1 MKIKEIYVRWVGI
14 ILLGLMLPL
23 TIKGIKDPN
32 ETYLISALVA
42 GLHAFVFWQGNC
54 IILFAMRKR
63 MPSYKDTNR
72 RIFYTIIFAVIYTL
86 LAGFILA
93 GTLYYFGF
101 ETGDCFDPST
111 ATFYAKIQ
119 MNMSLTG
126 MVGTVYESSYF
137 FSRWKESLIEA
148 EQLKIQHI
156 RSQFEVLKNQVSP
169 HFLFNSLNT
178 LISIIPEHPDLAIE
192 FTEKLS
198 KVYRYILQNKDKEL
212 VELESELAFTKS
224 YIFLLKI
231 RFGENLKVNYKIKDE
246 YKSHF
251 VAPLTLQMLVEN
263 AIKHNVISKAKP
275 LTIDIYVEN
284 GDSIV
289 VRNNLQIKNV
299 VKQSTKVGLENIIKR
314 YKYLSNQAVDV
325 ISTAGNFIVSLPLI
339 KLSES

>member
-1 MKIKEIYVRWVGI
+1 MKVKEKYVRWLGI
-14 ILLGLMLPL
+14 PVMGFILPL
-23 TIKGIKDPN
+23 VLDLQENDEP
-32 ETYLISALVA
+32 YWASALIATTHV
-42 GLHAFVFWQGNC
+42 FIFWQGNC
-54 IILFAMRKR
+54 QILFALRKIY
-63 MPSYKDTNR
+63 PSYKDTQR
-72 RIFYTIIFAVIYTL
+72 RIFYTIIFALVYTFFAGLL
-86 LAGFILA
+86 LAHSLSWIGQVDATCL
-93 GTLYYFGF
+93 
-101 ETGDCFDPST
+101 DPT
-111 ATFYAKIQ
+111 HPEFYKKMLLNI
-119 MNMSLTG
+119 SLTS
-126 MVGTVYESSYF
+126 MVGTIYESSYF
-137 FSRWKESLIEA
+137 FGRWKETLIEA

-178 LISIIPEHPDLAIE
+178 LISIIPENPDLAIE

-212 VELESELAFTKS
+212 VELKNELAFTQS

-231 RFGENLKVNYKIKDE
+231 RFGDNLKVNYKIKEE
-246 YKSHF
+246 YKYHF

-263 AIKHNVISKAKP
+263 AIKHNIISRDKP

-284 GDSIV
+284 GNSII

-325 ISTAGNFIVSLPLI
+325 ISTAGNFIVALPLI
-339 KLSES
+339 RLSDS

>member
-1 MKIKEIYVRWVGI
+1 MKIKEIHIRWIGI
-14 ILLGLMLPL
+14 IFLGLTLPL
-23 TIKGIKDPN
+23 MIEGIHDPG
-32 ETYLISALVA
+32 ETYLTSAAVA
-42 GLHAFVFWQGNC
+42 ILHALLFWQGNC
-54 IILFAMRKR
+54 MILFAMRRR
-63 MPSYKDTNR
+63 MPSYKDTNH
-72 RIFYTIIFAVIYTL
+72 RIFYTIIFAIIYTFFAGLL
-86 LAGFILA
+86 LAA
-93 GTLYYFGF
+93 TLYYFGF
-101 ETGDCFDPST
+101 ETSACLDPQNKV
-111 ATFYAKIQ
+111 FYEKIW
-119 MNMSLTG
+119 MNMSITG

-137 FSRWKESLIEA
+137 FSRWKESIIEA

-178 LISIIPEHPDLAIE
+178 LISIIPENPNLAVE

-212 VELESELAFTKS
+212 IELEQELAFTKS

-231 RFGENLKVNYKIKDE
+231 RFGDNLKVNYKIRDE
-246 YKSHF
+246 FKHYL

-263 AIKHNVISKAKP
+263 AIKHNIISKAKP

-284 GDSIV
+284 GNAII
-289 VRNNLQIKNV
+289 VRNNLQIKNM

-325 ISTAGNFIVSLPLI
+325 ISTTGNFIVSLPLI
-339 KLSES
+339 KLSDS

>member
-1 MKIKEIYVRWVGI
+1 MKVKEIYIRWIGI
-14 ILLGLMLPL
+14 MLLGFMLPL
-23 TIKGIKDPN
+23 MVESIREPN
-32 ETYLISALVA
+32 ETYSTSAITA
-42 GLHAFVFWQGNC
+42 MLHALIFWQGNC
-54 IILFAMRKR
+54 MILFALRKR

-72 RIFYTIIFAVIYTL
+72 RIFYTIIFAVIYTFFAGLL
-86 LAGFILA
+86 LAA
-93 GTLYYFGF
+93 ALYYLGF
-101 ETGDCFDPST
+101 ETNACLDPGNQ
-111 ATFYAKIQ
+111 AFYEKVW
-119 MNMSLTG
+119 MNMSITG
-126 MVGTVYESSYF
+126 MVGTIYESTYF
-137 FSRWKESLIEA
+137 FSRWKESIIEA

-212 VELESELAFTKS
+212 VELENELAFTKS

-246 YKSHF
+246 FKHHL

-263 AIKHNVISKAKP
+263 AIKHNIISKAKP

-284 GDSIV
+284 GNSII

-339 KLSES
+339 KLSDS